1 MDGFDGC
8 GSVVLLEEN
17 GTVTLTLLFSH
28 PSEVQQSGFTVK
40 VSRIK

>member
-17 GTVTLTLLFSH
+17 GTVTLILLFSH
-28 PSEVQQSGFTVK
+28 PSEVQQSGFAVK